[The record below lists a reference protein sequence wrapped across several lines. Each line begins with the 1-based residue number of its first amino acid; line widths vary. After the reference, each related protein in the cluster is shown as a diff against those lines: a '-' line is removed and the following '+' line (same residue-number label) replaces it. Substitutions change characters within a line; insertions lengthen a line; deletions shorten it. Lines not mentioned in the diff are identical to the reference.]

1 MCEKGSS
8 PGSWLFS
15 KRVPTLIEQE
25 VCIICYIY
33 IHCSL
38 YIVVDKILLC
48 LNPPDLTC
56 SFVT

>member
-33 IHCSL
+33 T
-38 YIVVDKILLC
+38 VVY
-48 LNPPDLTC
+48 
-56 SFVT
+56 SSR